1 MPPCPT
7 SSSISYRSPIVS
19 PTTGEKLPGAR
30 LPHASEPHAE
40 PQTSAPDRVE
50 KDHHPAEVP
59 QGDLV
64 RPAGLGSERD
74 QPPEREDPTN
84 RNDDQRPSEPEPA
97 DHEREQPCD

>member
-40 PQTSAPDRVE
+40 PQTSAPDRVK
-50 KDHHPAEVP
+50 KDHHPADVP

-64 RPAGLGSERD
+64 GSAGLGGERD
-74 QPPEREDPTN
+74 KPAEREDAAN
-84 RNDDQRPSEPEPA
+84 RNDDPRPSGPEPA
-97 DHEREQPCD
+97 DHEREQP